1 MATIDR
7 KNNRKSLF
15 NTIKS
20 EFLDSNGKVLLFDV
34 FEKYFFSTEENC
46 VSGKSNPAD
55 KNGYIKQGNLF
66 DILTN
71 PNKKGKVIKNEYFN
85 TDDPEF
91 ISLKDKVT
99 FVRTYACF
107 DFPWTTTS
115 LSNYCSGASKS
126 TEVVSTSGSTN
137 MNDYVGVYDIEKND
151 QIPVTIVDVNDDQN
165 SLDVSFPGMEDNA
178 IYKKYSKINL
188 KPKSTGS
195 NVFDVYVD
203 DKQIPLS
210 DVTFNS
216 DKSKFTFNI
225 VNFKGVAIKTKDNTT
240 PPPTPSNTK
249 KDDGKKTNPSTTPTK
264 DKDSGKTIINK
275 TVYNYSGVS
284 DEPDFEPNISQ
295 NKECNDYPFTLG
307 CINVDIGDINEKF
320 FGKGNRRA
328 DVFSTKLLN
337 SLKSYGYIM
346 PNDKDPK
353 ITEDMYNRIM
363 KAFAKDII
371 KESVKKVLKEYI
383 NKKK

>member
-1 MATIDR
+1 MATINR
-7 KNNRKSLF
+7 KNNRKNLYEL
-15 NTIKS
+15 IDS
-20 EFLDSNGKVLLFDV
+20 EFTNSNGAILK
-34 FEKYFFSTEENC
+34 FEDFESIFFSTEEKC
-46 VSGKSNPAD
+46 VSGKPFPVD

-66 DILTN
+66 DILTKK
-71 PNKKGKVIKNEYFN
+71 NKKGKIIKDEFI
-85 TDDPEF
+85 DPNSTEF

-115 LSNYCSGASKS
+115 STNYCSGAMQS
-126 TEVVSTSGSTN
+126 TVDASTGGSTV
-137 MNDYVGVYDIEKND
+137 MNDYVGIYDIEKND
-151 QIPVTIVDVNDDQN
+151 DIPVTIVDVNDDLI
-165 SLDVSFPGMEDNA
+165 SLDVSFPGIENNPV
-178 IYKKYSKINL
+178 YKKFSKINL
-188 KPKSTGS
+188 KPKSSGS

-203 DKQIPLS
+203 DKQIPSS
-210 DVTFNS
+210 DVTFSS

-225 VNFKGVAIKTKDNTT
+225 INFKGVAIKTKDDPT
-240 PPPTPSNTK
+240 PPPSPKSDDSKKSKTNTTNTDNTK
-249 KDDGKKTNPSTTPTK
+249 KDG
-264 DKDSGKTIINK
+264 GKTIIHK
-275 TVYNYSGVS
+275 TVYNYSGVD
-284 DEPDFEPNISQ
+284 DEPNFDSNQSQ

-307 CINVDIGDINEKF
+307 CVNVDIGDINEKF
-320 FGKGNRRA
+320 FGKGNRRG

-353 ITEDMYNRIM
+353 ITQDIYNRIM
-363 KAFAKDII
+363 KSFTKDII

>member
-7 KNNRKSLF
+7 KQKRKSLF
-15 NTIKS
+15 NIIKS
-20 EFLDSNGKVLLFDV
+20 EFISKGNVMFFDD
-34 FEKYFFSTEENC
+34 FEYNFFSTEENC
-46 VSGKSNPAD
+46 VSGKPNPAD

-66 DILTN
+66 DILTKKN
-71 PNKKGKVIKNEYFN
+71 IKGKVIKNEYFT
-85 TDDPEF
+85 TDSEEF
-91 ISLKDKVT
+91 KSLKDKVT

-115 LSNYCSGASKS
+115 LSNYCSGALKS
-126 TEVVSTSGSTN
+126 TEDVSTSGSTS

-151 QIPVTIVDVNDDQN
+151 QIPVTIVDVNDDLI

-195 NVFDVYVD
+195 NVFDVYLD

-225 VNFKGVAIKTKDNTT
+225 SNFKGVAIKTKDDTT
-240 PPPTPSNTK
+240 PPPTPK
-249 KDDGKKTNPSTTPTK
+249 KDDGKKTTPTSDTKK

-320 FGKGNRRA
+320 FGKGNRRTNL
-328 DVFSTKLLN
+328 FSTKLLN

>member
-7 KNNRKSLF
+7 KQKRKSLF
-15 NTIKS
+15 NIIKS
-20 EFLDSNGKVLLFDV
+20 EFISKGNVMFFDD
-34 FEKYFFSTEENC
+34 FEYNFFSTEENC
-46 VSGKSNPAD
+46 VSGKPNPAD

-66 DILTN
+66 DILTKKN
-71 PNKKGKVIKNEYFN
+71 IKGKVIKNEYFT
-85 TDDPEF
+85 TDSEEF
-91 ISLKDKVT
+91 KSLKDKQT

-115 LSNYCSGASKS
+115 LSNYCAGAPKS

-137 MNDYVGVYDIEKND
+137 MYDYVGVYDIEKND

-165 SLDVSFPGMEDNA
+165 SLDVSFPGMEDNV

-203 DKQIPLS
+203 DKQITLS
-210 DVTFNS
+210 DVTFSS

-225 VNFKGVAIKTKDNTT
+225 MNFKGVAIKTKDDTT
-240 PPPTPSNTK
+240 PPPTPK
-249 KDDGKKTNPSTTPTK
+249 KDDGKKTTPTSDTKK

-363 KAFAKDII
+363 KNFTKDII

>member
-1 MATIDR
+1 MATINR
-7 KNNRKSLF
+7 KNNRKKLYDLINSQF
-15 NTIKS
+15 INS
-20 EFLDSNGKVLLFDV
+20 DGKVLK
-34 FEKYFFSTEENC
+34 FEEFEYIFFSTEEKC
-46 VSGKSNPAD
+46 VSSKPFPAD
-55 KNGYIKQGNLF
+55 KDGYIKQGNLF
-66 DILTN
+66 DILTKK
-71 PNKKGKVIKNEYFN
+71 NKKGKIIKDEFI
-85 TDDPEF
+85 DPKSNEF

-115 LSNYCSGASKS
+115 STDYCKGAKGS
-126 TEVVSTSGSTN
+126 TEDVSTSGSTS

-151 QIPVTIVDVNDDQN
+151 QIPVTIVDVNDDLI

-210 DVTFNS
+210 DVTFSS

-225 VNFKGVAIKTKDNTT
+225 VNFKGVAIKTKDDTT
-240 PPPTPSNTK
+240 PPPTPSDTK
-249 KDDGKKTNPSTTPTK
+249 KDDGKKTTPTSDTKK

-328 DVFSTKLLN
+328 DLFSTKLLN

-363 KAFAKDII
+363 KNFTKDII